1 MPSPVPIPTSSE
13 DTTHSDARMLR
24 VAFPLPGNGQGW
36 IGGANYLS
44 NLLAAIAALPERRIE
59 TVLLVPP
66 NTDDTDVL
74 ARFPADRLVRTPHV
88 LPRHPWRL
96 AGKVCE
102 RLIGSNLPLEHLL
115 SRNGIDL
122 VSHMPPAG
130 TRPRTPTLSWI
141 ADFQE
146 RHIPAFFSTVEL
158 AERTA
163 AHHHAARAAR
173 MIVLSSHDALKDLTE
188 LMPDAAGKSRV
199 LQFVSGMKAPEAERS
214 PTALR
219 TAYGIDGPFFHLPN
233 QFWIHKNHA
242 VVIDALALL
251 RARGRDVTVVSTGHT
266 SDYRDPDFFAS
277 VQAHVA
283 ASGVADLFRIEGL
296 VPYAD
301 VAAFLRD
308 SVAVI
313 NPSLFEGWS
322 TTVEESKSSGKRILL
337 SDIPVHREQ
346 APKRGRYF
354 DPKDPEALAAL
365 MIEALDT
372 HDPDAD
378 DAARAQAVAALPA
391 RLAAFARTYQDIV
404 LEACGRRSAGVPA
417 GRST

>member
-1 MPSPVPIPTSSE
+1 MPPSPPSIAS
-13 DTTHSDARMLR
+13 HDATRSGAGMPC
-24 VAFPLPGNGQGW
+24 VAFLLPGNGQGW
-36 IGGANYLS
+36 IGGSNYLS
-44 NLLAAIAALPERRIE
+44 NLLGAVAALPDRRIK
-59 TVLLVPP
+59 TVLLAPP
-66 NTDDTDVL
+66 DADEAETL
-74 ARFPADRLVRTPHV
+74 ERFPADRLVRTPHV

-102 RLIGSNLPLEHLL
+102 RLTGRNLPFEYLL
-115 SRNGIDL
+115 ARAGIDL

-146 RHIPAFFSTVEL
+146 RHIPAFFSATEL
-158 AERTA
+158 AGRAA
-163 AHHHAARAAR
+163 AHALAARAAR
-173 MIVLSSHDALKDLTE
+173 MIVLSSYDALKDLKD
-188 LMPDAAGKSRV
+188 LMPDAVGKARV
-199 LQFVSGMKAPEAERS
+199 LQFVSSMKAPEAERS
-214 PTALR
+214 ASALR
-219 TAYGIDGPFFHLPN
+219 AAYGIDGPFFHLPN
-233 QFWIHKNHA
+233 QFWIHKNHR

-266 SDYRDPDFFAS
+266 NDYRHPDFFTS

-283 ASGVADLFRIEGL
+283 AAGVADLFRIEGL

-346 APKRGRYF
+346 APERGRYF
-354 DPKDPEALAAL
+354 DPHDPEALAAL
-365 MIEALDT
+365 MVEALDT
-372 HDPDAD
+372 HDPEADAV
-378 DAARAQAVAALPA
+378 AHARATAALPA
-391 RLAAFARTYQDIV
+391 RLAAFARTYQDIA
-404 LEACGRRSAGVPA
+404 LEACAT
-417 GRST
+417 RSTGARP